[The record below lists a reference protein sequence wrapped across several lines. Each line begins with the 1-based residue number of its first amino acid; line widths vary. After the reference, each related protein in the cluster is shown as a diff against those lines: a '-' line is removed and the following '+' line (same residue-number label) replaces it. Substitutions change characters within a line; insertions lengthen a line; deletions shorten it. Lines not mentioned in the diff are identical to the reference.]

1 MEKIIVVIE
10 KSKDFYDGYSD
21 NCDGIYGA
29 GDSIQAVKDDIHE
42 AIRLIKKNLPVEQW
56 PKQIKSEYEIE
67 FKLDVA
73 SFLEYYSKF
82 LSLAG
87 MEKITGINQKQLSNY
102 LNRRSIPRRA
112 QAERICSGLHSFA
125 KELLS
130 VTL

>member
-1 MEKIIVVIE
+1 M
-10 KSKDFYDGYSD
+10 
-21 NCDGIYGA
+21 
-29 GDSIQAVKDDIHE
+29 KDDIRE
-42 AIRLIKKNLPVEQW
+42 AIRLIKKNLPVERW
-56 PKQIKSEYEIE
+56 PEQIKGEYEIE

-87 MEKITGINQKQLSNY
+87 MSRITGINQRQLSNY
-102 LNRRSIPRRA
+102 LNRRSFPRRP
-112 QAERICSGLHSFA
+112 QAERICNGLHSFA

>member
-29 GDSIQAVKDDIHE
+29 GDSIQAVKDDIRE
-42 AIRLIKKNLPVEQW
+42 AIRLIKKNLPVERW
-56 PKQIKSEYEIE
+56 PEQIKGEYEIE

-87 MEKITGINQKQLSNY
+87 MSRILQWE
-102 LNRRSIPRRA
+102 NR
-112 QAERICSGLHSFA
+112 
-125 KELLS
+125 KKS
-130 VTL
+130 VYP